1 MNMLAATEAAQ
12 FQTLGVIL
20 AGMCVIALMMR
31 KPFAIVAMGLGAAAG
46 AKWIA
51 PNVAT
56 EGNVINTDA
65 SPMTGAIL
73 AGAVAGLVLYGV
85 VAAKRL
91 A

>member
-20 AGMCVIALMMR
+20 AVLCVGALMMK
-31 KPFAIVAMGLGAAAG
+31 KPLAIVAMALGAAAG

-56 EGNVINTDA
+56 EGNMINTDA

-73 AGAVAGLVLYGV
+73 AGAVAGLVVYAIV
-85 VAAKRL
+85 AKRV